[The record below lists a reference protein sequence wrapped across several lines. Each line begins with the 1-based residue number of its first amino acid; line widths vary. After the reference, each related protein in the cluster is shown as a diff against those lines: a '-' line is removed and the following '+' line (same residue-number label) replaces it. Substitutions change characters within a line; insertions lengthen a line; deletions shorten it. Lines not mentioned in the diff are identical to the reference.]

1 MRRTLTYLKNFLEMT
16 GKTGGM
22 MLLMNL
28 NLTLLL
34 HHRRDL
40 QALLLLLLHQRGL
53 LRLLLE
59 VMALGCLL
67 RGNHHVL

>member
-1 MRRTLTYLKNFLEMT
+1 MI
-16 GKTGGM
+16 GKIGGM
-22 MLLMNL
+22 TLLMNL
-28 NLTLLL
+28 NLMLLL

-40 QALLLLLLHQRGL
+40 QALLLRLLHQRGL

-59 VMALGCLL
+59 VMALECLL